1 MDNTTLTR
9 KWIEFIGK
17 GKLQSLQDMLAEILN
32 ISFGLLDLEG
42 RPITVSSKPSLLCH
56 HIRKSKK
63 EICDKEF
70 TRIFDKCKLEKE
82 AIKSEC
88 CFGLK
93 YFLFP
98 VFSNDNL
105 VAVFYVGAFYENE
118 NPLTIE
124 LQKKFCVPVITE
136 ETIEK
141 IRRVILPILN
151 ILDFEVELKDKLVDD
166 APSETDEIC
175 APILFDGKLSK
186 RECDVAML
194 VCDGCSNKS
203 IAEKLYISEKTVKT
217 HISNI
222 LNKLECKDRMQIM
235 LFGRR

>member
-1 MDNTTLTR
+1 MDNATLT
-9 KWIEFIGK
+9 KIWINFIGK

-32 ISFGLLDLEG
+32 ISLCLLDLDG

-56 HIRKSKK
+56 HIRKTKK
-63 EICDKEF
+63 DICHTEF
-70 TRIFDKCKLEKE
+70 MRSFNKCKEEKQPS
-82 AIKSEC
+82 KNEC

-93 YFLFP
+93 NFLFP
-98 VFSNDNL
+98 VFSKENL
-105 VAVFYVGAFYENE
+105 VAVFYVGSFYENE
-118 NPLTIE
+118 NPLPLE
-124 LQKKFCVPVITE
+124 LKEKFCVPVLDE
-136 ETIEK
+136 EKIEK
-141 IRRVILPILN
+141 IWRVILPILN
-151 ILDFEVELKDKLVDD
+151 IIDFAVEFNEKLLEDLNREPEENY
-166 APSETDEIC
+166 ALT
-175 APILFDGKLSK
+175 LFDDKLSK

-194 VCDGCSNKS
+194 VCDGCSNKT